1 MQKKF
6 EFLDEVVDTVSGFT
20 GKVTGY
26 AEYLNGFKSYQITG
40 IDSTG
45 RPIEDWISENLL
57 KAKGEE

>member
-1 MQKKF
+1 MKKKF
-6 EFLDEVVDTVSGFT
+6 ELLDEVVDTITCFT

-26 AEYLNGFKSYQITG
+26 AYQITG

-45 RPIEDWISENLL
+45 RPMEYWISENLL